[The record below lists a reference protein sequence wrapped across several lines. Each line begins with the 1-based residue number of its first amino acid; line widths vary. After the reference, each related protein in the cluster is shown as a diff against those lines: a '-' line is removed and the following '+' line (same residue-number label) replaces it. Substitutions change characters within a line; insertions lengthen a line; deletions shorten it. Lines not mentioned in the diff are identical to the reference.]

1 MPCHQSIN
9 KIFKIIAQTQ
19 KKKKKKKR
27 KGNYLRH
34 FPKKKI
40 QKSMTLPPV
49 QFYNYQ
55 KRKNSNFWF
64 SSCTI
69 FENFTQ
75 E

>member
-19 KKKKKKKR
+19 KKGKEIT
-27 KGNYLRH
+27 YVT
-34 FPKKKI
+34 FQKKKI